1 MTFQNC
7 PIWSHCSQSGRI
19 LLARESW
26 HFSIVFVYDIVS
38 LQMKESFR
46 AFSDFYAGSIHFK
59 DVRHYSII
67 SPYKKLGCF
76 DWRHTTDVTHQASHD
91 QYHTNNITQNTSHNI
106 SHNNNITKQK
116 SHYRRHT
123 KDVTQQASHD
133 RTRRRCF
140 NALWEEISK
149 ITFIKIFQ
157 RMFFAWK
164 FHYFAFL
171 QVQRHQNKF
180 CFNLGDV

>member
-1 MTFQNC
+1 MGNRNFKSRRNRLTRCWNKKKPNYFQKLAKRRLVSSLTFLIIAHKVTNYLGYFWMKICPVTFQNC

-76 DWRHTTDVTHQASHD
+76 DWRHTTDVTHQASPNRRHM
-91 QYHTNNITQNTSHNI
+91 TNITRATSH
-106 SHNNNITKQK
+106 
-116 SHYRRHT
+116 
-123 KDVTQQASHD
+123 
-133 RTRRRCF
+133 
-140 NALWEEISK
+140 K
-149 ITFIKIFQ
+149 IRPTT
-157 RMFFAWK
+157 
-164 FHYFAFL
+164 
-171 QVQRHQNKF
+171 
-180 CFNLGDV
+180 